1 MCSGGDF
8 CEMSFKGLMDPR
20 AIQALSLFPTPE
32 PVTFDSREQ
41 ILDHQVSGPIA
52 MRQASLMDHFK
63 VFDDERISSSAGL
76 RIEKRAIESSP
87 DGNTINL
94 QIIRKASDDTQ
105 PCVYYIHGGA
115 MATLSCF
122 LPNYRAWGKML
133 AQLDVTV
140 VMVDFRNSVSPSSVP
155 EIAPFPGGLNDCIA
169 GFKWTAKNSE
179 TLGIDPERII
189 IAGDSGGGN
198 LAISSSLSLLEGE
211 ASEKPSG
218 LYVICPYIAGDYSS
232 DELKSVEA
240 NNGIFIDV
248 KNNLA
253 TMGYGIEHL
262 IARNPL
268 AWPHFVDSKVLR
280 ALPPTVVSVN
290 EFDPLRDEG
299 LMFFRKLLD
308 ADVRARCRTNM
319 GVFHAIEVFP
329 TICPDISWDT
339 AMSVA
344 SLASD
349 SSRIAL

>member
-1 MCSGGDF
+1 MNLKR
-8 CEMSFKGLMDPR
+8 MMDPR

-41 ILDHQVSGPIA
+41 ILDQRTYEPLA
-52 MRQASLMDHFK
+52 MRQASLKDYFK
-63 VFDDERISSSAGL
+63 IFDDERISSSAGL

-94 QIIRKASDDTQ
+94 QIIRKANDDIQ

-140 VMVDFRNSVSPSSVP
+140 VMVDFRNSVLPSSVP
-155 EIAPFPGGLNDCIA
+155 EIASFPGGLNDCIS
-169 GFKWTAKNSE
+169 GFKWTAENSE
-179 TLGIDPERII
+179 SLRIDPDRIL

-198 LAISSSLSLLEGE
+198 LAITSSLRLLAEG
-211 ASEKPSG
+211 ASPKPSG
-218 LYVICPYIAGDYSS
+218 LYVICPYLAGDYSS
-232 DELKSVEA
+232 GELKSVES

-262 IARNPL
+262 TTRNPL
-268 AWPHFVDSKVLR
+268 AWPHFIDSEMLR
-280 ALPPTVVSVN
+280 GLPRTIVSVN

-308 ADVRARCRTNM
+308 AEVNARCRTLM

-329 TICPDISWDT
+329 TICPEISWDS
-339 AMSVA
+339 ARGIA
-344 SLASD
+344 SLAS
-349 SSRIAL
+349 S